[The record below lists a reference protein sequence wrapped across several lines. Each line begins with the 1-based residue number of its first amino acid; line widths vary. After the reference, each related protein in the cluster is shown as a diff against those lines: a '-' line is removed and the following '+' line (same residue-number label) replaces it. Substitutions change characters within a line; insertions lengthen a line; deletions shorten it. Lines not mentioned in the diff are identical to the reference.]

1 MVRSWPIPAAE
12 HPAMNTFWAAEQHLS
27 TGFSSIGTCVVNL
40 WRTMAQAYL
49 THQQQH
55 IMSHVDARLR
65 QFGL

>member
-1 MVRSWPIPAAE
+1 
-12 HPAMNTFWAAEQHLS
+12 MNTFWATERHFS
-27 TGFSSIGTCVVNL
+27 TGFSSIGIRVVNL